1 MTSANDAL
9 LVSRAG
15 PLSLHGC
22 PVSPEHLLISL
33 VARTSEQNGSRENVG
48 DEETGAI
55 DDIGGA
61 RQVADVRKTKPLSS
75 SALDKISSS
84 F

>member
-1 MTSANDAL
+1 MSGL
-9 LVSRAG
+9 AG
-15 PLSLHGC
+15 ATF
-22 PVSPEHLLISL
+22 LISL
-33 VARTSEQNGSRENVG
+33 VARTSEQNDSRENVD

-61 RQVADVRKTKPLSS
+61 RRVADVRKTKPLSS